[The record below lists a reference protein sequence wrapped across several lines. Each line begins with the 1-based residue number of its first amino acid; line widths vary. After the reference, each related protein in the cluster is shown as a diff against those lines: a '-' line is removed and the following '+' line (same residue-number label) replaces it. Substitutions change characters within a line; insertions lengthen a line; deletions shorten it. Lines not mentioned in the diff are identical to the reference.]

1 MEREKPL
8 QRNAI
13 LALAHFK
20 ETSAIPD
27 LIGVMK
33 DDPRPVLRGTAA
45 WALGKIGGDGVGEAI
60 EKAMEREKDEE
71 VLHEMN
77 RGLELLAQK
86 RVDNISFSYCNMGGD
101 RMVVK
106 RRLKTKYNNF
116 SIYNG
121 EKNECGWYC

>member
-1 MEREKPL
+1 MGLCQGHGEEKPL

-20 ETSAIPD
+20 EASAIPD

-45 WALGKIGGDGVGEAI
+45 WARKIGGDGVGEAI

-86 RVDNISFSYCNMGGD
+86 
-101 RMVVK
+101 K
-106 RRLKTKYNNF
+106 
-116 SIYNG
+116 
-121 EKNECGWYC
+121 E

>member
-1 MEREKPL
+1 DFKEKYGIMSGSWRGKKPL

-20 ETSAIPD
+20 EAAAIPD

-60 EKAMEREKDEE
+60 EKAMQREKDEE

-86 RVDNISFSYCNMGGD
+86 
-101 RMVVK
+101 K
-106 RRLKTKYNNF
+106 
-116 SIYNG
+116 
-121 EKNECGWYC
+121 E

>member
-1 MEREKPL
+1 MGLCQGHGEEKPL

-20 ETSAIPD
+20 EASAIH

-86 RVDNISFSYCNMGGD
+86 KSR
-101 RMVVK
+101 
-106 RRLKTKYNNF
+106 
-116 SIYNG
+116 
-121 EKNECGWYC
+121 

>member
-1 MEREKPL
+1 MSGSWRGKKPL

-45 WALGKIGGDGVGEAI
+45 WALGKIV
-60 EKAMEREKDEE
+60 
-71 VLHEMN
+71 
-77 RGLELLAQK
+77 
-86 RVDNISFSYCNMGGD
+86 
-101 RMVVK
+101 
-106 RRLKTKYNNF
+106 
-116 SIYNG
+116 
-121 EKNECGWYC
+121 

>member
-1 MEREKPL
+1 M

-20 ETSAIPD
+20 EASAIPD
-27 LIGVMK
+27 LIGIMK

-60 EKAMEREKDEE
+60 EKAMQREKDEE

-86 RVDNISFSYCNMGGD
+86 RVDNISLFHIVIWEGD
-101 RMVVK
+101 EMVVK
-106 RRLKTKYNNF
+106 IN
-116 SIYNG
+116 I
-121 EKNECGWYC
+121 EKQVQHF